1 MAPVDTRPLSGR
13 EELPTDRED
22 RTAGRNGPRRVRGRP
37 AGRSGAPSGRPRP
50 AREQRRRLT
59 ALALPAVAVALVVTG
74 LLLPQALL
82 LAAGLATAGVAAHLF
97 MPGPTGRDGGPDPPA
112 Q

>member
-1 MAPVDTRPLSGR
+1 MAPVDARPLSGR
-13 EELPTDRED
+13 EELPADRGG
-22 RTAGRNGPRRVRGRP
+22 RSTGRNDPRRVHERA
-37 AGRSGAPSGRPRP
+37 AGRSGLPAGRPRP
-50 AREQRRRLT
+50 ARKQRRRLT
-59 ALALPAVAVALVVTG
+59 ALGLPAVAVALVVTG

-82 LAAGLATAGVAAHLF
+82 LAAGLATAGAAAHLF